1 MKTGTDYGQAAVI
14 VVNWNGRHFLDD
26 CLTALEKQT
35 YPNFEV
41 TLVDN
46 GSTDGSVEFV
56 RERFP
61 GVRIIGLA
69 ENAGFAKAN
78 NLAIARALN
87 DGAQYVALLN
97 NDTKAD
103 ERWLEHLVRAM
114 ASKSDIGICAS
125 KMLRMDDPRVL
136 DSAGHIFKWGRVFD
150 RGVGEIDTHQYD
162 DRLDI
167 VGACA
172 GACLYR
178 REMLEEIGL
187 FDERFGS
194 YYEDAE
200 LSWRAH
206 NRGWRARFVPEA
218 VVLHRRGGTTKSDR
232 RIEQDMNMRYATNV
246 AETVKKHASL
256 IQKLTV
262 SASYLIL
269 APFRQMQK
277 WLHRTDIGGDL
288 YWRQLKRLWLP
299 GPQLSNSEI
308 RREPI

>member
-61 GVRIIGLA
+61 RVRLIGLA
-69 ENAGFAKAN
+69 ENVGFAKAN

-178 REMLEEIGL
+178 REMMEEIGL

-206 NRGWRARFVPEA
+206 NRGWRARFVPES
-218 VVLHRRGGTTKSDR
+218 VVLHRRGGTTKSDQ
-232 RIEQDMNMRYATNV
+232 RIERDMNMRYATNV

-277 WLHRTDIGGDL
+277 WLHRSDIGGDL